1 MSEEDTDQAERASV
15 PLSELRAA
23 VAGEPERPESEES
36 VPLTGLRDAVRDR
49 STEDSDAADAAFVE
63 EEQEPVDTASVWA
76 DLLMEDGRAEGQFS
90 PTDGAA
96 EETQVIAKH
105 ICERCQY
112 LAAPP
117 ELRCTHDGTT
127 IHELVDVEHVRVSAC
142 PMVGPDGET
151 RQSE

>member
-1 MSEEDTDQAERASV
+1 MSEKDTEQEEEQASV
-15 PLSELRAA
+15 PLSELRSE
-23 VAGEPERPESEES
+23 VTDEPERPESDES
-36 VPLTGLRDAVRDR
+36 VPLSGLRDAVRDR
-49 STEDSDAADAAFVE
+49 SAEDSDAADAAFVE
-63 EEQEPVDTASVWA
+63 EEPEPVDTASVWA
-76 DLLMEDGRAEGQFS
+76 DLLADGHAEGQFS
-90 PTDGAA
+90 PTEGES

-117 ELRCTHDGTT
+117 DLRCTHDGTT